1 MNRSQY
7 PQLFNRGLWGILA
20 SLASLSHA
28 QPTPPTCQPVT
39 SAQFTVTE
47 VFNLSGNNGASASD
61 ASITE
66 PTQMDLLGVY
76 SGGKLDHVDIYFVER
91 KGKVKWYDGATKTIK
106 QIGTIQVHGVDDN
119 GLMGI
124 TLDPKF
130 SENRLLYL
138 WYTPKVANNN
148 MNRHLKLSRF
158 KVTTGNTLD
167 MASELNMIDILASKT
182 DQWHTGGPMV
192 WDSYGDLW
200 IAVGNNTRDLDPGT
214 FSQYSKTDSSN
225 SAEWGPSN
233 TANMRGGI
241 LRIHPDAAALTG
253 KGYTIPAGNFGEY
266 FASEF
271 EKSGDSRAT
280 EYRNTAKVLPELYV
294 KGTRSNYSIA
304 VHPTKR
310 WVAWGEVNYA
320 STNDEFN
327 ITAKPAFTGFPYFHG
342 NNARIFGQQE
352 TMGFLQDVAKPR
364 NVSPMNSGV
373 EYLPAA
379 KAADATNLVNVAMG
393 GPIYASNPNLVST
406 TKFPD
411 HFNNTWFNFG
421 FNGGIWLQT
430 LDTVKVGIAKTEK
443 IDGGIFSKVK
453 PRNHVMSKFGPEG
466 SLYILNYDGY
476 YNDAR
481 NPGVMRVDYTGPAC
495 NVVTAV
501 QPVASRTVSDLIV
514 LQGDGLRVGVEGR
527 HTFELTDLQGKV
539 VYSQAG
545 EVGARYALSAIS
557 KENRLPKALYLA
569 KVSYH
574 GGVYSKP
581 VALF

>member
-1 MNRSQY
+1 MNRSLY
-7 PQLFNRGLWGILA
+7 PQLFNRSLWGILA
-20 SLASLSHA
+20 GLTSLGYS
-28 QPTPPTCQPVT
+28 QPTPPGCQAVT
-39 SAQFTVTE
+39 NANFTVTE
-47 VFNLSGNNGASASD
+47 VFNLQGNNGASVGD
-61 ASITE
+61 ATLSE

-76 SGGKLDHVDIYFVER
+76 TGTTLTHVDIYFVER
-91 KGKVKWYDGATKTIK
+91 KGKVKWFDGAAKKIK
-106 QIGTIQVHGVDDN
+106 QIGNIAVHGVDDN

-130 SENRLLYL
+130 TENRLLYL

-148 MNRHLKLSRF
+148 TNRHLKLSRF
-158 KVTTGNTLD
+158 KVTTDNTLD
-167 MASELNMIDILASKT
+167 MASEQNMLDILASKT

-192 WDSYGDLW
+192 WDAYGDLW
-200 IAVGNNTRDLDPGT
+200 IAVGNNTRDLDATT

-233 TANMRGGI
+233 TANMRGGF
-241 LRIHPDAAALTG
+241 LRIHPDVTDKTG

-266 FASEF
+266 FAAEF
-271 EKSGDSRAT
+271 DKTSDPRAA
-280 EYRNTAKVLPELYV
+280 EYRNKTKVLPELYI
-294 KGTRSNYSIA
+294 KGTRSNYSIS

-320 STNDEFN
+320 SNNDEFN
-327 ITAKPAFTGFPYFHG
+327 ISSKPAFTGFPYFHG
-342 NNARIFGQQE
+342 NNVRIFGQQE
-352 TMGFLQDVAKPR
+352 SMGFLQDATKPR
-364 NVSPMNSGV
+364 NASPMNSGV

-430 LDTVKVGIAKTEK
+430 LDTVKVGIAKTDK

-466 SLYILNYDGY
+466 ALYILNYDGY
-476 YNDAR
+476 YNDAK

-501 QPVASRTVSDLIV
+501 QPVAARTGSDLIV
-514 LQGDGLRVGVEGR
+514 LHGDRLRVSVAGR
-527 HTFELTDLQGKV
+527 HTFELTDLNGHV
-539 VYSQAG
+539 VFSQTGEAG
-545 EVGARYALSAIS
+545 AQYALSALS
-557 KENRLPKALYLA
+557 KEHGLPKALYLA
-569 KVSYH
+569 KITH
-574 GGVYSKP
+574 GGGIYSKP